1 MWQEASFFAGTPT
14 IPRAFQ
20 VPRHCLLSKYPYLMK
35 NRGFSSL
42 CSAWFSSYYIYFYPC
57 RVRFVFFSGS
67 ALFTVGQ
74 VLVLPGLQWEANLRH
89 MAADIWWNLMPSED
103 KDLERSGP
111 PSYFCSEPN
120 EYAYGN
126 RYYRSACLWK
136 DAETSGGC
144 GTNYG
149 WPLWKAPWKENGG
162 MDRQPGGLYPTW
174 CNSPDL
180 ADPPRQR
187 YAGIQPD
194 LSQNLLQAGRYTRHT
209 SRSPNEKGGAGMN
222 ELLTG
227 EDRDVLSFSKG
238 LTAWWKNRE
247 SVPKLPS
254 GIERRAFPDRQW
266 TLRNAENQPQNPP
279 GIP

>member
-1 MWQEASFFAGTPT
+1 MWQEASFFAGTPS
-14 IPRAFQ
+14 PGHFKFPDLPAFEISVSHEKTGAS
-20 VPRHCLLSKYPYLMK
+20 VPSVLHGFRLIVYTLYL
-35 NRGFSSL
+35 
-42 CSAWFSSYYIYFYPC
+42 CH
-57 RVRFVFFSGS
+57 VRFVFFSGS

-74 VLVLPGLQWEANLRH
+74 ALVLPGLQWEANLRH

-126 RYYRSACLWK
+126 RHYRSACLWK
-136 DAETSGGC
+136 DAEKSGGC

-162 MDRQPGGLYPTW
+162 MDGQPGGLYPAW

-209 SRSPNEKGGAGMN
+209 SRSPKEKGGAGMN

-227 EDRDVLSFSKG
+227 EDRDVLSFFQRIDRMVEK
-238 LTAWWKNRE
+238 
-247 SVPKLPS
+247 S
-254 GIERRAFPDRQW
+254 GVC
-266 TLRNAENQPQNPP
+266 P
-279 GIP
+279 GIAVRYWTENVSWPTVNSP